1 MRKGQKLILQGFRCF
16 FYYVVAVPI
25 LAILCRVVFGL
36 EIRGREH
43 LSSLKGAVL
52 ICNHVHYLDSAMV
65 AVAAWGRHVTFATL
79 DQNFKLPIVG
89 WLLKQFGCIPV
100 GTSLKGTKLFLE
112 QSEQL
117 LREEKLVG
125 IFPEGNLQEYH
136 SSLQKFQRGAFL
148 LAAKTEVPVV
158 PMTITQRPVQWY
170 RKFFHRKPFLTLQ
183 IGAPLIAPEGMGERE
198 RAQFLQEKAYKEM
211 SIQLEI
217 MKRANFMEVKA

>member
-170 RKFFHRKPFLTLQ
+170 RKFCHRKPFLTLQ

>member
-1 MRKGQKLILQGFRCF
+1 MRKGQKLILQGFRRF

-125 IFPEGNLQEYH
+125 IFPEGNLQEYR
-136 SSLQKFQRGAFL
+136 Q
-148 LAAKTEVPVV
+148 
-158 PMTITQRPVQWY
+158 
-170 RKFFHRKPFLTLQ
+170 
-183 IGAPLIAPEGMGERE
+183 
-198 RAQFLQEKAYKEM
+198 
-211 SIQLEI
+211 
-217 MKRANFMEVKA
+217 